1 MVRYFPILGFG
12 PVLGLGFRVRN
23 LEKKRKRNWTCSIWV
38 LSVLKVFGGLGLDM
52 LLVVREVLVGVCSPE
67 GGGMPE
73 GVPEP

>member
-38 LSVLKVFGGLGLDM
+38 LSVLKVFWG
-52 LLVVREVLVGVCSPE
+52 VGVGHVVSCT
-67 GGGMPE
+67 GGSCRS
-73 GVPEP
+73 VFS